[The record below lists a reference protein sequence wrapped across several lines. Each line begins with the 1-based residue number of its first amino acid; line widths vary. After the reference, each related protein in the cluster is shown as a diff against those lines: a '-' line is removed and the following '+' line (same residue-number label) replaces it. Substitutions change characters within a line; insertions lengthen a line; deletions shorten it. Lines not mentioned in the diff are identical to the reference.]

1 MSGSRSERTA
11 VRHHGARAGRQ
22 LPHGPSASV
31 DWHLGSLWGS
41 GCRSVVGSGV
51 VVARATAPRPR
62 PREICPLSS
71 KVLGFGGAWGVLVV
85 RVWLLVLSYVMKG
98 MLCQSIA

>member
-1 MSGSRSERTA
+1 MGVGVSVGGGVGGGGRKGHRPTA
-11 VRHHGARAGRQ
+11 
-22 LPHGPSASV
+22 
-31 DWHLGSLWGS
+31 
-41 GCRSVVGSGV
+41 
-51 VVARATAPRPR
+51 TPRGL
-62 PREICPLSS
+62 CPLSS